1 MKHKSQKSTAQTIVS
16 RAILEVTT
24 PLETKSALK
33 AQLKVY
39 NGALGEKNIS
49 TMGGILVDKRGKL
62 YGLGTCHGLKQDL
75 ENRNSL
81 SKDEATSIFHLDEK
95 KSIGQLEFFTLND
108 SLDIAFIQFKE
119 ETPSFLNDFKG
130 KPSEVYTLSNAD
142 AGILKVVV
150 YSSVRDAFIEGVLL
164 TDKSEKSRLQTSR
177 VTGVEMSNLGVISTD
192 KINGKALTVAGDSGA
207 WVRKADDLKVI
218 GMIVG
223 VDEALTKSYFVK
235 MTDILASNQKKQ
247 YKIFS

>member
-24 PLETKSALK
+24 PLETKPALK

-39 NGALGEKNIS
+39 NGALGEKNVS

-75 ENRNSL
+75 ENRNNL
-81 SKDEATSIFHLDEK
+81 SKDEATSIFYLNEK
-95 KSIGQLEFFTLND
+95 KNIGQLEFFMLND
-108 SLDIAFIQFKE
+108 FLDIGFIRFAE

-130 KPSEVYTLSNAD
+130 KPSEIYTLSSAD
-142 AGILKVVV
+142 AEILKVIV

>member
-1 MKHKSQKSTAQTIVS
+1 MKHKSQENAAQTVVS
-16 RAILEVTT
+16 QAILEATT
-24 PLETKSALK
+24 PLELKHALK

-75 ENRNSL
+75 ENRNNL
-81 SKDEATSIFHLDEK
+81 SGDEATSIFYLDEK
-95 KSIGQLEFFTLND
+95 KLIGQLEFSTLND
-108 SLDIAFIQFKE
+108 FLDVGFIRFAE

-192 KINGKALTVAGDSGA
+192 KINGKALTVSGDSGA
-207 WVRKADDLKVI
+207 WVRTADDLKII
-218 GMIVG
+218 GIIVG

-235 MTDILASNQKKQ
+235 MTDILASNPKKQ
-247 YKIFS
+247 FKIFS

>member
-1 MKHKSQKSTAQTIVS
+1 MKPKSQENATQTIVS

-24 PLETKSALK
+24 PLETKPALK

-39 NGALGEKNIS
+39 NGALGEKNVS

-75 ENRNSL
+75 ENRNNL
-81 SKDEATSIFHLDEK
+81 SKDEATSIFYLNEK
-95 KSIGQLEFFTLND
+95 KNIGQLEFFMLND
-108 SLDIAFIQFKE
+108 FLDIGFIRFAE

-130 KPSEVYTLSNAD
+130 KPSEIYTLSSAD
-142 AGILKVVV
+142 AEILKVIV

-164 TDKSEKSRLQTSR
+164 TEKSEKSRLQTSR

-192 KINGKALTVAGDSGA
+192 KINGKALTVSGDSGA
-207 WVRKADDLKVI
+207 WVRKADDLKVV
-218 GMIVG
+218 GMIIG

-235 MTDILASNQKKQ
+235 MTDILASNPKKQ
-247 YKIFS
+247 FKIFS

>member
-24 PLETKSALK
+24 PLETKPALK

-39 NGALGEKNIS
+39 NGALGEKNVS

-75 ENRNSL
+75 ENRNNL
-81 SKDEATSIFHLDEK
+81 SKDEATSIFYLNEK
-95 KSIGQLEFFTLND
+95 KNIGQLEFFMLND
-108 SLDIAFIQFKE
+108 FLDIGFIRFAE

-130 KPSEVYTLSNAD
+130 KPSEIYTLSSAD
-142 AGILKVVV
+142 AEILKVIV

-164 TDKSEKSRLQTSR
+164 TEKSEKSRLQTSR

-192 KINGKALTVAGDSGA
+192 KINGKALTVSGDSGA

-235 MTDILASNQKKQ
+235 MTDILASNLKKQ